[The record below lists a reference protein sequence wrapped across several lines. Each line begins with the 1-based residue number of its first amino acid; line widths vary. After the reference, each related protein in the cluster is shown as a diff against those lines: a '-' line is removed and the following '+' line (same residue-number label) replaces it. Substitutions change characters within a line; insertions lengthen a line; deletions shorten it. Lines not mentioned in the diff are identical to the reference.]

1 MLPRRRPS
9 SAPLAPQ
16 RISSSAGGSLTMVS
30 STSEDAAASRGE
42 PATFAPCRAR
52 SSVLA
57 RVRFHTVSGNP
68 AFSRFAPI
76 GLPIRPSP
84 INPTAGFTRNL
95 PERIAIGENRRANI
109 TLFGD
114 RQNGFSAGT
123 FGAGR
128 KGGQPQALKWRPGSK
143 AFCSKVFRAWVEPC
157 LAQQDPAE
165 LVTPL
170 ATFESF

>member
-76 GLPIRPSP
+76 GLPIKPSP

-114 RQNGFSAGT
+114 KTKRLFRRDIRRRREGRPGTGTQMGPYWPKPFVSRDLRHGLNRALRNKTRQN
-123 FGAGR
+123 
-128 KGGQPQALKWRPGSK
+128 L
-143 AFCSKVFRAWVEPC
+143 
-157 LAQQDPAE
+157 
-165 LVTPL
+165 
-170 ATFESF
+170 